1 MTCKNCG
8 NEFEGDYCNHC
19 GQSSKVQRI
28 NWNYL
33 KNSIADNVFQIN
45 HGFLYTV
52 KVLLLN
58 PGKSLND
65 FFIGKRTKFY
75 KPFAFLLISST
86 IFLLSTKLIGND
98 TFVDDFLSGVRNG
111 ASDNLNQ
118 TVNFKILDFLSNNQT
133 YVFLSF
139 VPLFALASFITF
151 RKNDYNFSEHLIINL
166 YITGEQLLIY
176 TLFSFIQD
184 RNSIITVVPLLLG
197 FLYNWYV
204 YNRLFSELSW
214 TNKNLKLLVSYVIY
228 LTLLVITLMLLLI
241 LILIA
246 TKILK

>member
-1 MTCKNCG
+1 MICKNCG
-8 NEFEGDYCNHC
+8 NDFEGDYCNHC

-52 KVLLLN
+52 KVLLLS
-58 PGKSLND
+58 PGKSLNN
-65 FFIGKRTKFY
+65 FFEGQRNRFY

-98 TFVDDFLSGVRNG
+98 TFVDDFVIGLRNG
-111 ASDNLNQ
+111 ASDNLNK
-118 TVNFKILDFLSNNQT
+118 TVNFEILDFLTNNQT
-133 YVFLSF
+133 YIFLSL

-151 RKNDYNFSEHLIINL
+151 RRNKYNFSEHLILNL

-184 RNSIITVVPLLLG
+184 RNSLLAMVPLLLG

-204 YNRLFSELSW
+204 YNRLFSGLSW
-214 TNKNLKLLVSYVIY
+214 QNKNLKLLLSYVIY
-228 LTLLVITLMLLLI
+228 ATLLVTTLIILLTI
-241 LILIA
+241 IA
-246 TKILK
+246 IASALNK